1 MLVRCVYASRA
12 VEGAD
17 ENVLGG
23 ILEQSRRNNLRCGI
37 TGLLIHA
44 NGVFVQA
51 LEGGRE
57 EVSRLLARLM
67 RDDRHT
73 GVTLL
78 EFAEVTE
85 RGYANWTMGQVDLNA
100 VNPAMVL
107 KYSPHARL
115 DPFSM
120 TGHATAVFLSDI
132 AASGAIV
139 QR

>member
-1 MLVRCVYASRA
+1 MLVRCVYVSRA
-12 VEGAD
+12 VEVAD

-67 RDDRHT
+67 RDNRHAD
-73 GVTLL
+73 VTLL
-78 EFAEVTE
+78 DFAEVTE
-85 RGYANWTMGQVDLNA
+85 RGYANWTMGQVDMNA
-100 VNPAMVL
+100 VNPAVVL

-115 DPFSM
+115 DPFVM
-120 TGHATAVFLSDI
+120 TGRATVVLLSDI
-132 AASGAIV
+132 AASGSIV
-139 QR
+139 HR

>member
-1 MLVRCVYASRA
+1 MLVRCLYASRVA
-12 VEGAD
+12 EGAG
-17 ENVLGG
+17 EKLLAG
-23 ILEQSRRNNLRCGI
+23 ILDQSRRNNLRGGI

-67 RDDRHT
+67 RDNRHVD
-73 GVTLL
+73 VTLL
-78 EFAEVTE
+78 DFAEVTE
-85 RGYANWTMGQVDLNA
+85 RGFANWTMGQVDLNSL
-100 VNPAMVL
+100 NPALVL
-107 KYSPHARL
+107 KYAPHARL
-115 DPFSM
+115 DPFGMSGRASAM
-120 TGHATAVFLSDI
+120 LLSDI